1 MRLAEPRLAP
11 VAPADMTEEQ
21 QEILAPMLRG
31 EGVGASAANVFA
43 TLVHYPKLMKRWTV
57 FANHCLFKSSLPAR
71 EREIVILRT
80 AWQAQSG
87 YEWGQ
92 HLVIGA
98 DAGLSN
104 EEMNALKGAPGRYP
118 WSDADRALIE
128 ATDELDGDA
137 FLTDPIWER
146 VTAHFS
152 QDQMFDLIFLVGQY
166 RMLAGALN
174 SLGVQLDDG
183 LESF

>member
-1 MRLAEPRLAP
+1 
-11 VAPADMTEEQ
+11 
-21 QEILAPMLRG
+21 
-31 EGVGASAANVFA
+31 
-43 TLVHYPKLMKRWTV
+43 MKRWIV

-92 HLVIGA
+92 HLVIGR
-98 DAGLSN
+98 DAGLSDA
-104 EEMNALKGAPGRYP
+104 EMAALKEPPGAHA
-118 WSDADRALIE
+118 WSDAERALIE
-128 ATDELDGDA
+128 ATDELEDDA
-137 FLTDPIWER
+137 FLSDATWET
-146 VTAHFS
+146 VNAHFS
-152 QDQMFDLIFLVGQY
+152 QDQVFDLIFLVGQY
-166 RMLAGALN
+166 RGLAGALN